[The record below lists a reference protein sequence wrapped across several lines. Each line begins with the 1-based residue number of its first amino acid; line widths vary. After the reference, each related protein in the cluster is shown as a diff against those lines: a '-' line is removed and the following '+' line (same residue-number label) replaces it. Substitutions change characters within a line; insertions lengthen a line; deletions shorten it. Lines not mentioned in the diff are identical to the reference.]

1 LNYGS
6 QPALD
11 THFAPPDSDAAI
23 DPAIDPM
30 TDPVTHVPI
39 DPAIDRA
46 KPPGAIDLAP
56 DRILDPAKQSAPSI
70 SQPVPNFAAPS
81 LLDAAID
88 PATDPL
94 HQPLPR
100 LDRQNPDN
108 LDPDLLDPSKI
119 TAGSIATHPVAVS
132 STVTHSV
139 AVSPTTASPTAVSPT
154 AVSKANV
161 NQATS
166 NPVTSGQTDPSSTP
180 VSEPTA
186 REAGAST
193 ARADQPV
200 TPTVASTGTSTPSP
214 PSSAPSPPPAE
225 APAET
230 PKAETKKIDPK
241 KMDPKKV
248 DPKKVDPEAELELE
262 LELEAIELPSDQ
274 QVQLRWQGDRLQVIL
289 PPDRDL
295 GEDSLPPEVIW
306 EQMWQPLQQRLK
318 GGERFGQE
326 EETVDL
332 VAQSRLL
339 DERQLQ
345 ELADRL
351 KEYHLVIQRVYTNR
365 RRTAIAAV
373 TAGYSVEQQELPTL
387 LSPDSADPATKE
399 LKGAKTSAS
408 GKSKRLAEPLYL
420 QTTLRSGVEIRHPGT
435 VVVLGDVNPGSSI
448 VADGDIL
455 VWGRLR
461 GLAHAGA
468 GGNDRCLIMALR
480 MEPPHVRIGGVVARL
495 PEAPTAELYPEV
507 AYVTPEGI
515 RITAAQA
522 FSPPDR

>member
-1 LNYGS
+1 
-6 QPALD
+6 
-11 THFAPPDSDAAI
+11 AI
-23 DPAIDPM
+23 DPI
-30 TDPVTHVPI
+30 TDPATHSPI

-46 KPPGAIDLAP
+46 NPPGEIDPASDRPLDPAHQSVQPTPQPIPDLAAHP
-56 DRILDPAKQSAPSI
+56 ILDPA
-70 SQPVPNFAAPS
+70 
-81 LLDAAID
+81 ID
-88 PATDPL
+88 PETDPL

-100 LDRQNPDN
+100 LDRQNPDK

-119 TAGSIATHPVAVS
+119 TASPIATHPVAVS

-166 NPVTSGQTDPSSTP
+166 NPVTSGQADASSTP
-180 VSEPTA
+180 ANEPTA
-186 REAGAST
+186 SEAGAST

-200 TPTVASTGTSTPSP
+200 TATVVPTGASTPS
-214 PSSAPSPPPAE
+214 SGTSAPLPPQAEVPQAE
-225 APAET
+225 AP
-230 PKAETKKIDPK
+230 KA
-241 KMDPKKV
+241 DPKKV
-248 DPKKVDPEAELELE
+248 DPKKLDPEAELELE
-262 LELEAIELPSDQ
+262 LDLEAIELPPDQ

-326 EETVDL
+326 EEAVDL

-351 KEYHLVIQRVYTNR
+351 KEYNLVIQRVYTNR

-399 LKGAKTSAS
+399 LKGSKTLGS
-408 GKSKRLAEPLYL
+408 GKGKRLAEPLYL

-480 MEPPHVRIGGVVARL
+480 MEPPHVRIGEVVARL

-515 RITAAQA
+515 RITAAQT
-522 FSPPDR
+522 FSPSDR